1 MDSLTSIDA
10 IVAALQSA
18 GWCHCPAFLAP
29 ELVDGLR
36 TDLLAQRDRFAAASV
51 GRANARQQLLEQR
64 NDSTLWLSGAG
75 AAQREFLAQLDN
87 LRQQLNRQLFL
98 GLADYEAHYAHYAAG
113 QFYRRHVDAFRQG
126 DERQREAGAAPQRI
140 VSSVFY
146 LNDNW
151 QVGDGGELV
160 LWRDQGRKQERGREQ
175 GQGPLQIAPLSG
187 SAVFFLSA
195 EFPHEVL
202 PAARDRYSIAGWFR
216 NRPAGFAIPVSF
228 ASGAAV

>member
-1 MDSLTSIDA
+1 MDSLTSIDTV
-10 IVAALQSA
+10 VAALHSA

-29 ELVDGLR
+29 ELVANLR
-36 TDLLAQRDRFAAASV
+36 ADLLAQRTSFSVASV
-51 GRANARQQLLEQR
+51 GRATARQQVLEQR
-64 NDSTLWLSGAG
+64 SDSTLWLNGAG
-75 AAQREFLAQLDN
+75 AAQREFLAQMDS

-126 DERQREAGAAPQRI
+126 DARLRAADGAPQRI

-146 LNDNW
+146 LNDDW
-151 QVGDGGELV
+151 QVTDGGELV
-160 LWRDQGRKQERGREQ
+160 LWHEQEQET
-175 GQGPLQIAPLSG
+175 LQIAPLSG

-202 PAARDRYSIAGWFR
+202 PSARDRYSIAGWFR
-216 NRPAGFAIPVSF
+216 NRGV
-228 ASGAAV
+228 V

>member
-1 MDSLTSIDA
+1 MDSSTPIDA

-29 ELVDGLR
+29 ELVDALR
-36 TDLLAQRDRFAAASV
+36 TDLLAQRDDFATASV
-51 GRANARQQLLEQR
+51 GRAETRQQMLEQR
-64 NDSTLWLSGAG
+64 SDSTLWLDGAG
-75 AAQREFLAQLDN
+75 AAQREFLAHMDT
-87 LRQQLNRQLFL
+87 LRLQLNRQLFL
-98 GLADYEAHYAHYAAG
+98 GLADYEAHYAHYAVG

-126 DERQREAGAAPQRI
+126 DERQRAPQRI

-146 LNDNW
+146 LNDDW
-151 QVGDGGELV
+151 QAGDGGELV
-160 LWRDQGRKQERGREQ
+160 LWREQEREQRREQ
-175 GQGPLQIAPLSG
+175 EPLQIAPLSG

-216 NRPAGFAIPVSF
+216 TRPAGFANGT
-228 ASGAAV
+228 ARDR

>member
-10 IVAALQSA
+10 IVAALHSA
-18 GWCHCPAFLAP
+18 GWCHYPALLAP
-29 ELVDGLR
+29 ELVAGLR

-51 GRANARQQLLEQR
+51 GRAAARQQALDQR
-64 NDSTLWLSGAG
+64 SDSTLWLNGAG
-75 AAQREFLAQLDN
+75 AAQRDFLAQMDD

-98 GLADYEAHYAHYAAG
+98 GLADYEAHYAHYAPG
-113 QFYRRHVDAFRQG
+113 QFYRRHVDAFRQN
-126 DERQREAGAAPQRI
+126 DERQRTADGAPQRI

-146 LNDNW
+146 LNDSW
-151 QVGDGGELV
+151 QEGDGGELV
-160 LWRDQGRKQERGREQ
+160 LWREQGREHE
-175 GQGPLQIAPLSG
+175 PLQIAPRSG

-216 NRPAGFAIPVSF
+216 SR
-228 ASGAAV
+228 GAV